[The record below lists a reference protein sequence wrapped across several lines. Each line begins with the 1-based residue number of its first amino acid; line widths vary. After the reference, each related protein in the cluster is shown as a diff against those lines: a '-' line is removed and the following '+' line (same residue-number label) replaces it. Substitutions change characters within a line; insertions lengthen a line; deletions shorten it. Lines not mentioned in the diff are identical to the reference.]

1 MNDPS
6 GVYYVYY
13 SSKTLLLGPKYGAF
27 AKSTRIYT
35 QNEFEMWCLLQ
46 GASRLTDIFTEK
58 LALLVRNKSYIGPFL
73 FPLIIIVHIS
83 L

>member
-46 GASRLTDIFTEK
+46 GTDIFYTDWYFYWK
-58 LALLVRNKSYIGPFL
+58 TGSF
-73 FPLIIIVHIS
+73 S
-83 L
+83 

>member
-1 MNDPS
+1 MISLIDNGGAQTMNDPS

-35 QNEFEMWCLLQ
+35 QNEFEM
-46 GASRLTDIFTEK
+46 
-58 LALLVRNKSYIGPFL
+58 
-73 FPLIIIVHIS
+73 
-83 L
+83 